1 MYVYANVK
9 QYSTGN
15 GVTLFFFLYIFSGS
29 ITKKTGVMSAY
40 LMPYYSRLF
49 QIYMTV
55 RRDKLS
61 RSLLLHLS
69 KFLLV
74 LIYVYSMY
82 FKKLKFTS
90 LL

>member
-1 MYVYANVK
+1 MSVYANVK

-15 GVTLFFFLYIFSGS
+15 ASYTFFYIFSES
-29 ITKKTGVMSAY
+29 ITKETGVMSAH
-40 LMPYYSRLF
+40 LIPYYNRLF

-69 KFLLV
+69 KLV
-74 LIYVYSMY
+74 LILIYVYG
-82 FKKLKFTS
+82 T
-90 LL
+90 